1 MIEKHGK
8 NAKKTKIISQKKY
21 GIFNGLS
28 HSHGQIERQLEKKIL
43 FNKHSLQ
50 YKRRNIIN
58 MIVKLQIL
66 SYQSRGFHKFFA
78 QLIVAAITLMVF
90 AEVICF
96 RKYFR
101 KILHVAKNF
110 LRNFESFSRKMQK
123 FAKKFAKSER
133 KFLNFSA
140 FFVQSF
146 VR

>member
-1 MIEKHGK
+1 MQ
-8 NAKKTKIISQKKY
+8 KKTKIISQKKY

-50 YKRRNIIN
+50 YKGRKIIN

-78 QLIVAAITLMVF
+78 QLIVAAITL